1 MRFNSPPIS
10 EQLCSNSGKYRELT
24 LLKVKL
30 NASRV
35 AYNDA
40 LNVSDK
46 GAAADALKRWKFVE
60 QELLRISSKC
70 DRRRGPR

>member
-1 MRFNSPPIS
+1 MAMESINP
-10 EQLCSNSGKYRELT
+10 LYKELT

-30 NASRV
+30 SAIRV
-35 AYNDA
+35 AYHDA
-40 LNVSDK
+40 LNTSDT
-46 GAAADALKRWKFVE
+46 GAAADALKRWKHVE